1 LILPS
6 LPRKFRCIITAIVA
20 PRASQPASLQHVLMN
35 AYRISHYTILTKLG
49 AGGMGEVYKAHDTIL
64 DRPVA
69 LKILPLELAEN
80 ADRLRRFIQ
89 EAKSAS
95 ALNHPHIITIYEVGE
110 ARAEFVE
117 TKPDGR
123 DTSATTGD
131 LVSMARETPIQYI
144 AMEFIEG
151 ETLSAKIHQDHTN
164 LRKLLEYLVQTAD
177 GLTKAHGAGIVHRD
191 LKPDNVMITGDGYAK
206 ILDFGLAKLVE
217 PPPAKTEQ
225 DSDEVA
231 TAILNRSQPGAVMG
245 TIGYMSPEQA
255 LGRAVDQRSDIFA
268 FGCILY
274 EIVTGR
280 KPFAG
285 DSMIDSLHK
294 IIYMS
299 AAPVKDL
306 NQNCP
311 YEIQRII
318 RRCMAKDP
326 EDRYQRMKDIAIDL
340 RDFLEE
346 SKALSNSAVYSA
358 TPSLSQSSSEM
369 LPDAQVVETQLDE
382 SNPAVLQL
390 SRFSKASVAL
400 AVLGLIA
407 AIGLWPLHQRA
418 YIGSELKLDYSKEAA
433 MSKAREVVN
442 GLGYNANDLEV
453 GARFTGT
460 GFDFTYA
467 ANKEGRGAARQA
479 VREGKT
485 AAWQFAFA
493 RASDDA
499 AGGVFTTNPRPG
511 QLMVRI
517 SPQGQVMSFITAP
530 EESGDITAVDQN
542 QAVSMATE
550 QTRRWLSF
558 EPAGYNIEV
567 VPRSSPPG
575 LTEVTWR
582 NSTPVLGHKETV
594 RANIQGTKVTRLSRQ
609 FDAPQSVKE
618 ASAFTDAVNKARS
631 VLGVLAVVGMYV
643 FGVVFLIYSKRWRA
657 FGRKISIAAT
667 LLIGLGVFS
676 MIYFQSTN
684 SGSLLSLFL
693 FALVSMLLLSVA
705 FFPSGAGFF
714 EWLRVYNPARLFALE
729 QILERRFFSPSVS
742 SALVHGVLGGTL
754 LLGVSEA
761 GAFMASRI
769 PGANA
774 SFNGEIEIINSG
786 WPIITGI
793 AFSLM
798 IGLIFAAGIILLV
811 EFSEKMLGHGVLAS
825 IVPALLI
832 AIAITSYLEP
842 RWILIGLSFL
852 SSLVICLLTVQLYRR
867 YGFATVWL
875 ALSVSFIL
883 DAAVRAHYLKDPGF
897 VWQSN
902 LLLVVV
908 GLLLIAGIWG
918 FTQGRLRTTLSAL
931 AMNRG

>member
-1 LILPS
+1 
-6 LPRKFRCIITAIVA
+6 
-20 PRASQPASLQHVLMN
+20 MN
-35 AYRISHYTILTKLG
+35 AYRISHYTILAKLG

-117 TKPDGR
+117 AKPGAK
-123 DTSATTGD
+123 DTSASTGD
-131 LVSMARETPIQYI
+131 LVSVARETPIQYI

-151 ETLSAKIHQDHTN
+151 ETLTAKIHRDQNN

-177 GLTKAHGAGIVHRD
+177 GLTKAHAAGIVHRD

-217 PPPAKTEQ
+217 PPPANTGQ

-274 EIVTGR
+274 EMVTGQ

-285 DSMIDSLHK
+285 SSMIDSLHK
-294 IIYMS
+294 IIYMQ
-299 AAPVKDL
+299 AAPVKDF
-306 NQNCP
+306 NHNCP
-311 YEIQRII
+311 YELQRII
-318 RRCMAKDP
+318 RRCLAKDP

-346 SKALSNSAVYSA
+346 SKAVSNSAVYSG
-358 TPSLSQSSSEM
+358 TLSQPQSSNEM
-369 LPDAQVVETQLDE
+369 LLDAAVAETQLDE
-382 SNPAVLQL
+382 SSPAVLQL

-400 AVLGLIA
+400 AILGLIA
-407 AIGLWPLHQRA
+407 AIALWPLYQRGN
-418 YIGSELKLDYSKEAA
+418 IGSELKIDYSKEAA

-442 GLGYNANDLEV
+442 GLGYNANNLQV
-453 GARFTGT
+453 AGRFIGT
-460 GFDFTYA
+460 GFDLKYL
-467 ANKEGRGAARQA
+467 ANKEGHGAARQA

-485 AAWQFAFA
+485 GVWQFMFA
-493 RASDDA
+493 RTSDDA
-499 AGGVFTTNPRPG
+499 SGSVFSTNPRPG
-511 QLMVRI
+511 QVLVTI
-517 SPQGQVMSFITAP
+517 SPQGQVMSFNTAA
-530 EESGDITAVDQN
+530 EESGDVTAADQN
-542 QAVSMATE
+542 QVVSLATE
-550 QTRRWLSF
+550 QARRWLSF
-558 EPAGYNIEV
+558 EPAGYDIEV

-582 NSTPVLGHKETV
+582 NPTPVLGHKETV

-618 ASAFTDAVNKARS
+618 ASAFADTVSNARTAL
-631 VLGVLAVVGMYV
+631 VILAVAGMYV
-643 FGVVFLIYSKRWRA
+643 FGVVFLIYGKRWQA
-657 FGRKISIAAT
+657 FGRKISIAAA
-667 LLIGLGVFS
+667 LLIGLGCFS
-676 MIYFQSTN
+676 LFYFQASS
-684 SGSLLSLFL
+684 SGNPLFQFL
-693 FALVSMLLLSVA
+693 TALVGTLLLSVA

-714 EWLRVYNPARLFALE
+714 EWLRVYNPARLFAFE
-729 QILERRFFSPSVS
+729 QIIERRFFSQSAS
-742 SALVHGVLGGTL
+742 SALVHGVLGGAL
-754 LLGVSEA
+754 LLGLSEA
-761 GAFMASRI
+761 EGFIASRA
-769 PGANA
+769 GAA
-774 SFNGEIEIINSG
+774 PSFGAETEMINSG

-793 AFSLM
+793 AFSFM
-798 IGLIFAAGIILLV
+798 IGLIFAGGIVLLV
-811 EFSEKMLGHGVLAS
+811 EFSERVVGHGVLAS

-832 AIAITSYLEP
+832 AIAMTSYLEP

-852 SSLVICLLTVQLYRR
+852 SSLVTCLLVIHLYRR

-875 ALSVSFIL
+875 ALSVSL
-883 DAAVRAHYLKDPGF
+883 MLAAALRSHYLKDPGF

-902 LLLVVV
+902 LLLILVA
-908 GLLLIAGIWG
+908 LLLVAGIWG
-918 FTQGRLRTTLSAL
+918 YTRTRLRRTLSAL
-931 AMNRG
+931 AVNRG

>member
-1 LILPS
+1 
-6 LPRKFRCIITAIVA
+6 
-20 PRASQPASLQHVLMN
+20 MN

-49 AGGMGEVYKAHDTIL
+49 AGGMGEVYKAHDTVL

-80 ADRLRRFIQ
+80 ADRMRRFIQ

-110 ARAEFVE
+110 ARAEVVE
-117 TKPDGR
+117 ARPGAK
-123 DTSATTGD
+123 DTNAPTGD
-131 LVSMARETPIQYI
+131 LVSVARETPIQYI
-144 AMEFIEG
+144 VMEFIEG
-151 ETLSAKIHQDHTN
+151 ETLTAKIHRDQSN

-177 GLTKAHGAGIVHRD
+177 GLTKAHAAGIVHRD
-191 LKPDNVMITGDGYAK
+191 LKPDNVMITRDGYAK

-231 TAILNRSQPGAVMG
+231 TAIMNRSQPGAVMG

-255 LGRAVDQRSDIFA
+255 LGRPVDQRSDIFA

-285 DSMIDSLHK
+285 DSMVDSLHK
-294 IIYMS
+294 IIYMP
-299 AAPVKDL
+299 AAPVKDF
-306 NQNCP
+306 NPNCP

-318 RRCMAKDP
+318 RRCLAKDP
-326 EDRYQRMKDIAIDL
+326 EDRYQRIKDIAIDL

-346 SKALSNSAVYSA
+346 SKAVSSSAVYSG
-358 TPSLSQSSSEM
+358 TPSLSQSSGE
-369 LPDAQVVETQLDE
+369 LLLDAPVVETQLDE
-382 SNPAVLQL
+382 STPAVLQL

-400 AVLGLIA
+400 ALLGLIA
-407 AIGLWPLHQRA
+407 AIGLFPLHQRA

-433 MSKAREVVN
+433 MSKAREMVN
-442 GLGYNANDLEV
+442 GLGYSANNLAV
-453 GARFTGT
+453 AGRFLGT
-460 GFDFTYA
+460 GYDLKYL

-479 VREGKT
+479 VREGRT
-485 AAWQFAFA
+485 AAWQFMFA
-493 RASDDA
+493 PTSDDA
-499 AGGVFTTNPRPG
+499 SGAGFTNPRPG
-511 QLMVRI
+511 QMLVAL
-517 SPQGQVMSFITAP
+517 SPQGQVMSFSTAL
-530 EESGDITAVDQN
+530 EESSDITAVDQN
-542 QAVSMATE
+542 QAVSIATE
-550 QTRRWLSF
+550 QARRWLSF
-558 EPAGYNIEV
+558 DPAGYNIEV
-567 VPRSSPPG
+567 VPRSAPPG

-582 NSTPVLGHKETV
+582 SSTQVLGHKETV

-618 ASAFTDAVNKARS
+618 ASAFADAVSNARS
-631 VLGVLAVVGMYV
+631 VLLVLAIVGQYV
-643 FGVVFLIYSKRWRA
+643 FGVAFLIYGKRWRA
-657 FGRKISIAAT
+657 LGRKISIAAA
-667 LLIGLGVFS
+667 LLIGLGCFS
-676 MIYFQSTN
+676 ILYFQSSS
-684 SGSLLSLFL
+684 SGSTLNLFL
-693 FALVSMLLLSVA
+693 VSFVGMLLLSVA

-714 EWLRVYNPARLFALE
+714 EWLRVYNPARLFAVE
-729 QILERRFFSPSVS
+729 QIIERRFFSSSVS

-754 LLGVSEA
+754 LLGLSEA
-761 GAFMASRI
+761 GRFMESRI
-769 PGANA
+769 PGA
-774 SFNGEIEIINSG
+774 SPGFSGEIEIINSG

-793 AFSLM
+793 AFSFM
-798 IGLIFAAGIILLV
+798 IGLIFANGIVLLG
-811 EFSEKMLGHGVLAS
+811 EFSERVLGHGVLAS

-842 RWILIGLSFL
+842 RWSLIGVSFL
-852 SSLVICLLTVQLYRR
+852 SSLVLCLLVIHLYRR

-875 ALSVSFIL
+875 ALSVNFL
-883 DAAVRAHYLKDPGF
+883 LGTAVRAHYLKDPGF

-902 LLLVVV
+902 LLLILV

-918 FTQGRLRTTLSAL
+918 FTQGRLRTTLNAL
-931 AMNRG
+931 AVNRG

>member
-1 LILPS
+1 L
-6 LPRKFRCIITAIVA
+6 FD
-20 PRASQPASLQHVLMN
+20 RAFFAAEVPVYHHGAQVQVSQRRSGILMN
-35 AYRISHYTILTKLG
+35 AYRISHYTILAKLG

-69 LKILPLELAEN
+69 LKILPLELVEN

-110 ARAEFVE
+110 ARAEIADAKTE
-117 TKPDGR
+117 TKD
-123 DTSATTGD
+123 TTGD
-131 LVSMARETPIQYI
+131 LVSMARETPIHYI

-151 ETLSAKIHQDHTN
+151 ETLTAKIHRDQTN

-177 GLTKAHGAGIVHRD
+177 GLTKAHAAGIVHRD
-191 LKPDNVMITGDGYAK
+191 LKPDNVMINGDGYAK

-217 PPPAKTEQ
+217 PPPANTGQ
-225 DSDEVA
+225 NSDEVA

-255 LGRAVDQRSDIFA
+255 QGRAVDQRSDIFA

-274 EIVTGR
+274 EMVTGK

-294 IIYMS
+294 IIYMP
-299 AAPVKDL
+299 AAPVKDF

-318 RRCMAKDP
+318 RRCLAKDP
-326 EDRYQRMKDIAIDL
+326 EDRYQRIKDIAIDL

-346 SKALSNSAVYSA
+346 SKGVSTSVVPN
-358 TPSLSQSSSEM
+358 LSQSSSEM
-369 LPDAQVVETQLDE
+369 LTDAPLVETQLDE
-382 SNPAVLQL
+382 STPAVLQL

-407 AIGLWPLHQRA
+407 AIAMWPLHKRGSV
-418 YIGSELKLDYSKEAA
+418 GSELKLDYSKEAA

-442 GLGYNANDLEV
+442 GLGYSANDLEV
-453 GARFTGT
+453 AGRFIGT
-460 GFDFTYA
+460 GFDLRYL
-467 ANKEGRGAARQA
+467 ANKEGFGAARQA

-485 AAWQFAFA
+485 GVWQFMFA
-493 RASDDA
+493 RTSDEAS
-499 AGGVFTTNPRPG
+499 GGFPTNPRPG
-511 QLMVRI
+511 QMLVTI
-517 SPQGQVMSFITAP
+517 SPQGQVMSFSAAP
-530 EESGDITAVDQN
+530 EESGDIPAVDQN
-542 QAVSMATE
+542 QAVSVATE

-575 LTEVTWR
+575 LTEITWR
-582 NSTPVLGHKETV
+582 NPTPVLSHKETV

-618 ASAFTDAVNKARS
+618 ASAVADAVGNART
-631 VLGVLAVVGMYV
+631 VLLVLAVVGMYV
-643 FGVVFLIYSKRWRA
+643 FGVVYLIYGKRWQA
-657 FGRKISIAAT
+657 FGRKISISAAV
-667 LLIGLGVFS
+667 LIGLGCFS
-676 MIYFQSTN
+676 IFYFQATG
-684 SGSLLSLFL
+684 SGSSVVLFVVSL
-693 FALVSMLLLSVA
+693 VGTLLLCVA

-714 EWLRVYNPARLFALE
+714 EWLRVYSPARLFGVE
-729 QILERRFFSPSVS
+729 QIIERRFFSPSVS
-742 SALVHGVLGGTL
+742 SALVHGVLGGTIL
-754 LLGVSEA
+754 LVLSEA
-761 GAFMASRI
+761 ETFITSRI
-769 PGANA
+769 PGATP
-774 SFNGEIEIINSG
+774 SLSGEVEMINSG
-786 WPIITGI
+786 WPIVTGI
-793 AFSLM
+793 AFSFM
-798 IGLIFAAGIILLV
+798 IGLIFACGIILLV
-811 EFSEKMLGHGVLAS
+811 EFSERVVGRGVPAS

-832 AIAITSYLEP
+832 AIAMTSYLEP
-842 RWILIGLSFL
+842 RWVLIGLSFV
-852 SSLVICLLTVQLYRR
+852 SNLVTCLLAIQLYRR

-875 ALSVSFIL
+875 ALSVYFIL
-883 DAAVRAHYLKDPGF
+883 STAVRSHYLKDPGF

-908 GLLLIAGIWG
+908 GFLLIAGIWG
-918 FTQGRLRTTLSAL
+918 YTQRRFRTTFSAL
-931 AMNRG
+931 AVNRQ

>member
-1 LILPS
+1 MYYQGPS
-6 LPRKFRCIITAIVA
+6 SHPGASHPA
-20 PRASQPASLQHVLMN
+20 PLLHVLMN
-35 AYRISHYTILTKLG
+35 TYRISHYTILAKLG
-49 AGGMGEVYKAHDTIL
+49 AGGMGEVYKAHDTSL

-69 LKILPLELAEN
+69 LKILPLELVEN
-80 ADRLRRFIQ
+80 EDRMRRFIQ

-110 ARAEFVE
+110 ARAEAVE
-117 TKPDGR
+117 ATREAK
-123 DTSATTGD
+123 DTNAPAGD
-131 LVSMARETPIQYI
+131 LVSVARETPIQFI

-151 ETLSAKIHQDHTN
+151 ETLSAKIHRDKTN
-164 LRKLLEYLVQTAD
+164 LRKSLEYLVQTAD
-177 GLTKAHGAGIVHRD
+177 GLTKAHAAGIVHRD
-191 LKPDNVMITGDGYAK
+191 LKPDNIMINGDGYAK

-255 LGRAVDQRSDIFA
+255 LGRGVDQRSDIFA

-285 DSMIDSLHK
+285 DSMVDSLHK
-294 IIYMS
+294 IIYTP
-299 AAPVKDL
+299 AAPVKDF

-318 RRCMAKDP
+318 RRCLAKDP
-326 EDRYQRMKDIAIDL
+326 EDRYQRIKDVAIDL

-346 SKALSNSAVYSA
+346 SKAVSNSGVYSG
-358 TPSLSQSSSEM
+358 TPSLAQSSTEM
-369 LPDAQVVETQLDE
+369 LPDSPVVETQLDE
-382 SNPAVLQL
+382 SSPAVLQS

-400 AVLGLIA
+400 AILALIA
-407 AIGLWPLHQRA
+407 AIALWPLHQRA

-442 GLGYNANDLEV
+442 GLGYDANNLEV
-453 GARFTGT
+453 GGRFLGT

-467 ANKEGRGAARQA
+467 VNKDGRGAARQA
-479 VREGKT
+479 VREGKA
-485 AAWQFAFA
+485 AAWQFVFA
-493 RASDDA
+493 RTADDA
-499 AGGVFTTNPRPG
+499 AGGVFTNNPRPG
-511 QLMVRI
+511 QLVVRI
-517 SPQGQVMSFITAP
+517 SPQGQVMGFSTAP
-530 EESGDITAVDQN
+530 EESGDIAAADQN
-542 QAVSMATE
+542 QAVAIATE

-618 ASAFTDAVNKARS
+618 ANAFADAVGNARS
-631 VLGVLAVVGMYV
+631 VLLVLAILGFFV

-657 FGRKISIAAT
+657 FGRKISIGAA
-667 LLIGLGVFS
+667 LLVGLGVFS
-676 MIYFQSTN
+676 MIYFQSSN
-684 SGSLLSLFL
+684 SGSSLSLFL
-693 FALVSMLLLSVA
+693 FGLVATLLLGVA

-714 EWLRVYNPARLFALE
+714 EWLRVYNPARSFALE
-729 QILERRFFSPSVS
+729 QIVERRFFSPSVS

-754 LLGVSEA
+754 LVGLSAA
-761 GAFMASRI
+761 GAFMESRI
-769 PGANA
+769 PGGGAY
-774 SFNGEIEIINSG
+774 FNGEIEIINSG

-793 AFSLM
+793 AFSFM
-798 IGLIFAAGIILLV
+798 IGLIFACGISLSV
-811 EFSEKMLGHGVLAS
+811 EFSERVAGKGVLAS
-825 IVPALLI
+825 ILPALVI

-852 SSLVICLLTVQLYRR
+852 SSLLTCLLAVHLYRR

-875 ALSVSFIL
+875 ALSVDFVLAS
-883 DAAVRAHYLKDPGF
+883 AVRAHYLKDPGF

-902 LLLVVV
+902 LLLVMV

-918 FTQGRLRTTLSAL
+918 YSQRRLRTTLSAL
-931 AMNRG
+931 AVNRG

>member
-1 LILPS
+1 
-6 LPRKFRCIITAIVA
+6 
-20 PRASQPASLQHVLMN
+20 MN
-35 AYRISHYTILTKLG
+35 AYRISHYTILAKLG

-110 ARAEFVE
+110 AKAEFVE
-117 TKPDGR
+117 AKPEAK
-123 DTSATTGD
+123 DTSTTTGD
-131 LVSMARETPIQYI
+131 LVSVARETPIQYI

-151 ETLSAKIHQDHTN
+151 ETLTAKIHRDQTN

-177 GLTKAHGAGIVHRD
+177 GLTKAHAAGIVHRD

-217 PPPAKTEQ
+217 PPPATTAQ

-231 TAILNRSQPGAVMG
+231 TAIMNRSQPGAVMG
-245 TIGYMSPEQA
+245 TVGYMSPEQA

-285 DSMIDSLHK
+285 DSMVDSLHK
-294 IIYMS
+294 IIYMP
-299 AAPVKDL
+299 AAPVKDF

-311 YEIQRII
+311 YELQRII
-318 RRCMAKDP
+318 RRCLSKDP
-326 EDRYQRMKDIAIDL
+326 EDRYQRIKDIAVDL
-340 RDFLEE
+340 REFLEE
-346 SKALSNSAVYSA
+346 SKALSNSV
-358 TPSLSQSSSEM
+358 TPNLSQSSSEM
-369 LPDAQVVETQLDE
+369 LLDAPVIETQLDE
-382 SNPAVLQL
+382 STPAVLQL

-407 AIGLWPLHQRA
+407 AIALWPLHQRA
-418 YIGSELKLDYSKEAA
+418 NIGSALKLDYSKEAA

-442 GLGYNANDLEV
+442 GLGYSANNLEV
-453 GARFTGT
+453 AGRFTGT
-460 GFDFTYA
+460 GFDLKYLAT
-467 ANKEGRGAARQA
+467 KEGQSAARQA

-485 AAWQFAFA
+485 GVWQFMFA
-493 RASDDA
+493 RTVDDA
-499 AGGVFTTNPRPG
+499 SGGVFSTNPRPG
-511 QLMVRI
+511 QMLVMI
-517 SPQGQVMSFITAP
+517 SPQGQVMSFSTAP

-542 QAVSMATE
+542 QAVSLATE

-558 EPAGYNIEV
+558 DPAGYNIEV

-582 NSTPVLGHKETV
+582 NPTPVLGHKESV

-618 ASAFTDAVNKARS
+618 ANALTDAVGNART
-631 VLGVLAVVGMYV
+631 VLLVLAVVSMYV
-643 FGVVFLIYSKRWRA
+643 FGVVFLIRGKRWQA
-657 FGRKISIAAT
+657 FGRKISIAAV
-667 LLIGLGVFS
+667 LLIGLGCFS
-676 MIYFQSTN
+676 IIFFQSSN
-684 SGSLLSLFL
+684 SGSVLSLFL
-693 FALVSMLLLSVA
+693 GALVGTLLLSVA

-714 EWLRVYNPARLFALE
+714 EWMHVYNPARLFAFE
-729 QILERRFFSPSVS
+729 QIIERRFFSPSVS
-742 SALVHGVLGGTL
+742 SALVHGALGGTL
-754 LLGVSEA
+754 LLGVSEV
-761 GAFMASRI
+761 GAFIESRI
-769 PGANA
+769 PGAA
-774 SFNGEIEIINSG
+774 PSFGGQIEMINSG

-793 AFSLM
+793 AFSFM
-798 IGLIFAAGIILLV
+798 VGLIFAAGITLLV
-811 EFSEKMLGHGVLAS
+811 EFSERVVGQGVLAS

-832 AIAITSYLEP
+832 AIAMTSYFES

-852 SSLVICLLTVQLYRR
+852 TSLVLCLLAVQLYRR
-867 YGFATVWL
+867 YGFATAWL
-875 ALSVSFIL
+875 ALSVTFIL
-883 DAAVRAHYLKDPGF
+883 EGAVRAHYLKDPGF

-902 LLLVVV
+902 LLLILI
-908 GLLLIAGIWG
+908 GLLLVAGIWG
-918 FTQGRLRTTLSAL
+918 YSQGRLRTTLSAL
-931 AMNRG
+931 AVNRG

>member
-1 LILPS
+1 
-6 LPRKFRCIITAIVA
+6 
-20 PRASQPASLQHVLMN
+20 MN
-35 AYRISHYTILTKLG
+35 AYRISHYTILAKLG

-69 LKILPLELAEN
+69 LKILPLELVEN

-110 ARAEFVE
+110 AKVELVEAKLE
-117 TKPDGR
+117 TKD
-123 DTSATTGD
+123 SSSTGD
-131 LVSMARETPIQYI
+131 LVSVARETPIQYI
-144 AMEFIEG
+144 AMEYIEG
-151 ETLSAKIHQDHTN
+151 ETLTAKIHRDQTN
-164 LRKLLEYLVQTAD
+164 LRKLLDYLVQTAD
-177 GLTKAHGAGIVHRD
+177 GLTKAHAAGIVHRD
-191 LKPDNVMITGDGYAK
+191 LKPDNVMINGDGYAK

-217 PPPAKTEQ
+217 PPPANTEQ
-225 DSDEVA
+225 NSDEVA

-255 LGRAVDQRSDIFA
+255 LGRAVDQRTDIFA

-274 EIVTGR
+274 EMVTGR

-294 IIYMS
+294 IIYMP
-299 AAPVKDL
+299 AAPVKDF

-318 RRCMAKDP
+318 RRCLTKDP

-346 SKALSNSAVYSA
+346 SKAVSGSGVYSGTA
-358 TPSLSQSSSEM
+358 TLSQSSSEM
-369 LPDAQVVETQLDE
+369 LLDAPVVETQLDE
-382 SNPAVLQL
+382 STPAVLQL

-407 AIGLWPLHQRA
+407 AIGLWPLHQRGQ
-418 YIGSELKLDYSKEAA
+418 IGSELKLNYSKEAA

-442 GLGYNANDLEV
+442 GLGYNANNLEWA
-453 GARFTGT
+453 GRFIGT
-460 GFDFTYA
+460 GFDLKYL
-467 ANKEGRGAARQA
+467 ANKEGLGATRQA

-485 AAWQFAFA
+485 GLWQFMFA
-493 RASDDA
+493 QTSDEA
-499 AGGVFTTNPRPG
+499 AGGVFSSNPRPG
-511 QLMVRI
+511 QMVVTI
-517 SPQGQVMSFITAP
+517 SPQGQVMSFSTAP

-542 QAVSMATE
+542 QAVSVATE

-567 VPRSSPPG
+567 VPRSAPPG

-582 NSTPVLGHKETV
+582 NPTPVLGHKETV
-594 RANIQGTKVTRLSRQ
+594 RANIQGSKVTRLSRQ
-609 FDAPQSVKE
+609 FDAPQSAKE
-618 ASAFTDAVNKARS
+618 ASAFADS
-631 VLGVLAVVGMYV
+631 VGKVRTVVVVLAVVGLYV
-643 FGVVFLIYSKRWRA
+643 FGVVFLIYGKRWQA
-657 FGRKISIAAT
+657 FGRKISIAAAI
-667 LLIGLGVFS
+667 LIGLGLFS
-676 MIYFQSTN
+676 TIYFQSSN
-684 SGSLLSLFL
+684 SGSPLFL
-693 FALVSMLLLSVA
+693 FLVSLVGTLMISVA

-714 EWLRVYNPARLFALE
+714 EWLRVYSPARLFALE
-729 QILERRFFSPSVS
+729 QIIERRFFSPSAS
-742 SALVHGVLGGTL
+742 SAVVHGVLGGTL
-754 LLGVSEA
+754 LVGLSEA
-761 GAFMASRI
+761 GAFIANRI
-769 PGANA
+769 PGAA
-774 SFNGEIEIINSG
+774 PSFSGEIEMINSG

-793 AFSLM
+793 TFSFM
-798 IGLIFAAGIILLV
+798 IGLIFAGGIVLLV
-811 EFSEKMLGHGVLAS
+811 EFSERVLGHGVLAS

-832 AIAITSYLEP
+832 AIAMTSYLEP

-852 SSLVICLLTVQLYRR
+852 TSLVTCLLAILLYRR

-875 ALSVSFIL
+875 ALSVNFIL
-883 DAAVRAHYLKDPGF
+883 AAAVRSHYLKDPGF

-918 FTQGRLRTTLSAL
+918 YTQRRLRTTLSAL
-931 AMNRG
+931 AVNRG

>member
-1 LILPS
+1 
-6 LPRKFRCIITAIVA
+6 
-20 PRASQPASLQHVLMN
+20 MN
-35 AYRISHYTILTKLG
+35 TYRISHYTILAKLG

-69 LKILPLELAEN
+69 LKILPLELVEN
-80 ADRLRRFIQ
+80 ADRMRRFIQ

-110 ARAEFVE
+110 ARAEVVDAASE
-117 TKPDGR
+117 GKH
-123 DTSATTGD
+123 TSTGD
-131 LVSMARETPIQYI
+131 LVSIARETPIQYI

-151 ETLSAKIHQDHTN
+151 ETLSARIHRDQPN

-177 GLTKAHGAGIVHRD
+177 GLTKAHAAGIVHRD
-191 LKPDNVMITGDGYAK
+191 LKPDNVMINGDGYAK

-217 PPPAKTEQ
+217 PPPASTSQ

-231 TAILNRSQPGAVMG
+231 TAIMNRSQPGAVMG
-245 TIGYMSPEQA
+245 TVGYMSPEQA

-285 DSMIDSLHK
+285 DSMVDSLHK
-294 IIYMS
+294 IIYMP
-299 AAPVKDL
+299 AAPVKDF
-306 NQNCP
+306 NPNCP

-318 RRCMAKDP
+318 RRCLSKDP
-326 EDRYQRMKDIAIDL
+326 EDRYQRIKDIAIDL

-346 SKALSNSAVYSA
+346 SKAVSNSGIHST
-358 TPSLSQSSSEM
+358 TPGLSQSSSDM
-369 LPDAQVVETQLDE
+369 LLDAPVVETQLDE
-382 SNPAVLQL
+382 STPAVLHM

-407 AIGLWPLHQRA
+407 AIALWPLHQRA

-453 GARFTGT
+453 AGRFIGT
-460 GFDFTYA
+460 GFDFKYLS
-467 ANKEGRGAARQA
+467 NKEGWDAARQA
-479 VREGKT
+479 VREDKT
-485 AAWQFAFA
+485 AVWQFMFA
-493 RASDDA
+493 RNSGDA
-499 AGGVFTTNPRPG
+499 AGGVFSTNPRPG
-511 QLMVRI
+511 QMLVSI
-517 SPQGQVMSFITAP
+517 SPQGRVMSFNTAP
-530 EESGDITAVDQN
+530 EESGDIAAVDQN
-542 QAVSMATE
+542 QAVSVATE
-550 QTRRWLSF
+550 QTRKWLSF

-582 NSTPVLGHKETV
+582 NPTPVLGHKETV

-618 ASAFTDAVNKARS
+618 ASAFADAVSNART
-631 VLGVLAVVGMYV
+631 VLVVLAIVGMYV
-643 FGVVFLIYSKRWRA
+643 FGVVFLIYGKRWQA
-657 FGRKISIAAT
+657 FGRKISMAAAI
-667 LLIGLGVFS
+667 LVGLGCFS
-676 MIYFQSTN
+676 MIYFQSSN

-693 FALVSMLLLSVA
+693 VSLVGTLLISVA

-714 EWLRVYNPARLFALE
+714 EWLRVYNPARLFAVV
-729 QILERRFFSPSVS
+729 QMIERRFFSPSVS

-754 LLGVSEA
+754 LLGLSEVET
-761 GAFMASRI
+761 FLASRI
-769 PGANA
+769 PGAA
-774 SFNGEIEIINSG
+774 PSFSGEIEIINSG

-793 AFSLM
+793 AFSFM
-798 IGLIFAAGIILLV
+798 IGLIFACGIVLLV
-811 EFSEKMLGHGVLAS
+811 EFSERVLGHGVLAT
-825 IVPALLI
+825 IVPALLV
-832 AIAITSYLEP
+832 AIATTSYLEP
-842 RWILIGLSFL
+842 RWILIGLSFV
-852 SSLVICLLTVQLYRR
+852 SSFVTCLLVVQLYRR

-875 ALSVSFIL
+875 ALSVSFIWSSAL
-883 DAAVRAHYLKDPGF
+883 RTHYLKDPGF

-908 GLLLIAGIWG
+908 GVLLIAGIWG
-918 FTQGRLRTTLSAL
+918 YTQRRLRTTLSAL
-931 AMNRG
+931 AVNRG

>member
-1 LILPS
+1 
-6 LPRKFRCIITAIVA
+6 
-20 PRASQPASLQHVLMN
+20 MN
-35 AYRISHYTILTKLG
+35 AYRISHYTIVAKLG

-69 LKILPLELAEN
+69 LKILPLELVEN

-110 ARAEFVE
+110 ARAEVVE
-117 TKPDGR
+117 ARPEAK
-123 DTSATTGD
+123 DTNAPTGD
-131 LVSMARETPIQYI
+131 LVSVARETPIQYI

-151 ETLSAKIHQDHTN
+151 ETLTAKIHRDQTN

-177 GLTKAHGAGIVHRD
+177 GLTKAHAAGIVHRD
-191 LKPDNVMITGDGYAK
+191 LKPDNVMINRDGYAK

-217 PPPAKTEQ
+217 PPPANTEQ

-285 DSMIDSLHK
+285 DSMVDSLHK
-294 IIYMS
+294 IIYTP
-299 AAPVKDL
+299 AAPVKDF

-318 RRCMAKDP
+318 RRCLSKDP
-326 EDRYQRMKDIAIDL
+326 EDRYQRIKDIAVDL
-340 RDFLEE
+340 REFLEE
-346 SKALSNSAVYSA
+346 SKAVSNSGVYGISSG

-369 LPDAQVVETQLDE
+369 LLDAPVVETQLDE
-382 SNPAVLQL
+382 STPAVLQL

-407 AIGLWPLHQRA
+407 AIALWPLHQGG

-433 MSKAREVVN
+433 KSKAREVVN
-442 GLGYNANDLEV
+442 GLGYSANDLEV
-453 GARFTGT
+453 AGRFIGT
-460 GFDFTYA
+460 GFDVKYL
-467 ANKEGRGAARQA
+467 ANKEGRVAARQA
-479 VREGKT
+479 VREGRT
-485 AAWQFAFA
+485 GVWQFMFA
-493 RASDDA
+493 RTRDEA
-499 AGGVFTTNPRPG
+499 AGGVFSTNPRPG
-511 QLMVRI
+511 QMLVTI
-517 SPQGQVMSFITAP
+517 SPQGQVMSFSTAP
-530 EESGDITAVDQN
+530 EESGDFPVDQN
-542 QAVSMATE
+542 QAVSIATE
-550 QTRRWLSF
+550 QARRWLSF

-567 VPRSSPPG
+567 VPRPAPPG

-618 ASAFTDAVNKARS
+618 ASAFADAVSNART
-631 VLGVLAVVGMYV
+631 VLVVLAVVGLYV
-643 FGVVFLIYSKRWRA
+643 FGVFFLIYGKRWQA
-657 FGRKISIAAT
+657 FGRKISIAAAV
-667 LLIGLGVFS
+667 LIGLGCFS
-676 MIYFQSTN
+676 MIYFQSSN
-684 SGSLLSLFL
+684 SGSSLVLFL
-693 FALVSMLLLSVA
+693 VSLVGTLLLSVA

-729 QILERRFFSPSVS
+729 QIIERRFFSPSVS
-742 SALVHGVLGGTL
+742 SALVHGVLGGAL
-754 LLGVSEA
+754 FLGLSEA

-769 PGANA
+769 PGAA
-774 SFNGEIEIINSG
+774 LSFSGETEIINSG

-793 AFSLM
+793 AFSFM
-798 IGLIFAAGIILLV
+798 IGFIFAGAITLLV
-811 EFSEKMLGHGVLAS
+811 ELSERVLGHGVLAS

-832 AIAITSYLEP
+832 AIAMTTFGEP

-852 SSLVICLLTVQLYRR
+852 SSLVTCLLAVLLYRR

-875 ALSVSFIL
+875 ALSVNFIL
-883 DAAVRAHYLKDPGF
+883 AAAVRSHYLKDPGF

-902 LLLVVV
+902 LLLLVV

-918 FTQGRLRTTLSAL
+918 FTRRRLRTTLSAL
-931 AMNRG
+931 AVNRG